1 MKVEKPMGK
10 LIQFPSHR
18 VVYNKPQPDITEEE
32 ALEIKQHKF
41 IEQITEQLT
50 LDIIHVLQDNVVDTK
65 SHVFLR
71 DLAMVIESIK
81 SLLKRDFGKKHPMHT
96 ITDAI
101 AKIHHLADGR
111 KLTDINYSRVAA
123 KKPLKENVD
132 KKEPDVKIEFDPD
145 MNLD

>member
-1 MKVEKPMGK
+1 MGK
-10 LIQFPSHR
+10 LIKFPAHR
-18 VVYNKPQPDITEEE
+18 VVYNRPEPEITEEE
-32 ALEIKQHKF
+32 ALQIKQHKF

-65 SHVFLR
+65 SHIFLR

-81 SLLKRDFGKKHPMHT
+81 SLLKRDFNVKHPMHA
-96 ITDAI
+96 ITDAV
-101 AKIHHLADGR
+101 AKIHTLADGR
-111 KLTDINYSRVAA
+111 KLTDINYSRVSC

-132 KKEPDVKIEFDPD
+132 KEQKPEVKIEFDPD

>member
-1 MKVEKPMGK
+1 MGK

-18 VVYNKPQPDITEEE
+18 VVYNKPQPDLTEQE

-71 DLAMVIESIK
+71 DLAMIIESIK
-81 SLLKRDFGKKHPMHT
+81 SLLKRDFGKNIQCTP
-96 ITDAI
+96 
-101 AKIHHLADGR
+101 
-111 KLTDINYSRVAA
+111 
-123 KKPLKENVD
+123 
-132 KKEPDVKIEFDPD
+132 
-145 MNLD
+145 